1 VDREF
6 DNFGRYQNG
15 TTNLS
20 LISGNV
26 LDLKYLDMASDITIN
41 EASYYWVLKGW
52 IVNLTIFCRY
62 QNGTTNLSL
71 ISGNVCSINMIDM
84 NLRFLDMASD
94 IRYHH

>member
-1 VDREF
+1 MTDIHLAYLDMVSDMSINKASYYWVSKGWILKF
-6 DNFGRYQNG
+6 DNFGSYQNG

-26 LDLKYLDMASDITIN
+26 Y
-41 EASYYWVLKGW
+41 
-52 IVNLTIFCRY
+52 
-62 QNGTTNLSL
+62 
-71 ISGNVCSINMIDM
+71 SINMIDM